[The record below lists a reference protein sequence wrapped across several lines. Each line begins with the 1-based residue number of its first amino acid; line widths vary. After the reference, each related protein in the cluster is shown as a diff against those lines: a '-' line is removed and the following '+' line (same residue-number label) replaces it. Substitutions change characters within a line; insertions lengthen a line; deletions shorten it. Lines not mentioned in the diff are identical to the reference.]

1 MFIVPSN
8 LMERLAAR
16 PKKIIRMGEAQKNTQ
31 GHAIA

>member
-8 LMERLAAR
+8 LMDQLTAGLKKMIRL
-16 PKKIIRMGEAQKNTQ
+16 GEAQTDTQ